1 MSAFAQIAATRKRRR
16 LSRGGVPSRA
26 VRRANSARPPK
37 AAEMTLIKLFDRK
50 LDQFSREVERVLF
63 PVLDQLAPPEDRQF
77 LVVSRDDGVSPG
89 YVTRRLELLEVALLE
104 IFDEADLFEGVDVV
118 GQRVLK
124 TNANELRRVVGIA
137 IRDADP
143 GVAAFL
149 EKFRSLNV
157 SRIKSLVGQEL
168 VEITQLLEASEATG
182 ARVEVLRESI
192 QQRFSVTKSK
202 ATLLA
207 RDQTLTLNAQIARTR
222 QQNLGITQYIWTT
235 SNDERVRPTHAELDG
250 TIQSWAVPP
259 PPGHPGEDY
268 QCRCTAFPVLPEL
281 A

>member
-1 MSAFAQIAATRKRRR
+1 MSALAQIAATRKRRR
-16 LSRGGVPSRA
+16 LSRGVPSRA

-37 AAEMTLIKLFDRK
+37 AAQMALIKLFDRK

-77 LVVSRDDGVSPG
+77 LVVSRDDGVLPG

-104 IFDEADLFEGVDVV
+104 IFDEEELIAGIDVV
-118 GQRVLK
+118 GQRVAQ
-124 TNANELRRVVGIA
+124 TNFNELRRVVGIA

-149 EKFRSLNV
+149 DNFRAINV

-192 QQRFSVTKSK
+192 QQRFNVTKSK
-202 ATLLA
+202 AALLA
-207 RDQTLTLNAQIARTR
+207 RDQTLSLNAQIARTR
-222 QQNLGITQYIWTT
+222 QQNLGIIQYIWTT
-235 SNDERVRPTHAELDG
+235 SQDERVRPEHAELDG

-268 QCRCTAFPVLPEL
+268 QCRCVAFPVLPEL

>member
-1 MSAFAQIAATRKRRR
+1 MSALAQIAATRKRRR
-16 LSRGGVPSRA
+16 LSRGVPSRA

-37 AAEMTLIKLFDRK
+37 AAQMALIKLFDRK
-50 LDQFSREVERVLF
+50 LNRFSREVERVLF

-77 LVVSRDDGVSPG
+77 LVVSRDDGVLPG

-104 IFDEADLFEGVDVV
+104 IFDEEELIAGVDVV
-118 GQRVLK
+118 GQRVAR
-124 TNANELRRVVGIA
+124 TNFNELRRVVGIA

-149 EKFRSLNV
+149 DNFRAINV

-192 QQRFSVTKSK
+192 QQRFNVTKSK
-202 ATLLA
+202 AALLA
-207 RDQTLTLNAQIARTR
+207 RDQTLSLNAQIARTR

-235 SNDERVRPTHAELDG
+235 SQDERVRPEHAELDG

-268 QCRCTAFPVLPEL
+268 QCRCVAFPVLPEL

>member
-1 MSAFAQIAATRKRRR
+1 MSALAQIAATRKRRR
-16 LSRGGVPSRA
+16 LSRGVPSRA

-37 AAEMTLIKLFDRK
+37 AAQMALIKLFDRK

-77 LVVSRDDGVSPG
+77 LVVSRDDGVLPG

-104 IFDEADLFEGVDVV
+104 IFDEEELIAGIDVV
-118 GQRVLK
+118 GQRVAQ
-124 TNANELRRVVGIA
+124 TNFNELRRVVGIA

-149 EKFRSLNV
+149 DNFRAINV

-192 QQRFSVTKSK
+192 QQRFNVTKSK
-202 ATLLA
+202 AALLA
-207 RDQTLTLNAQIARTR
+207 RDQTLSLNAQIARTR

-235 SNDERVRPTHAELDG
+235 SQDERVRPEHAELDG

-268 QCRCTAFPVLPEL
+268 QCRCVAFPVLPEL